1 MIFLFQAPIL
11 RWTSLSSSRFFFL
24 IIFRAAK
31 VLVSANFL
39 GSLLVIIRACSS
51 KLALRH
57 KLWVMDLSSPWCF
70 LWVKSDVFHRGVL
83 PGIKSVG
90 WKFELYLYYLYIYSI
105 CIYIYHFYP
114 CLGLVWD
121 VDFNRERLK
130 QPTLTKHSPKK
141 KNKTSTQ
148 SNLVGGFNPVEKYWS
163 KWESSPSR
171 GENKKYLSCHHLV
184 ISKIHHS

>member
-1 MIFLFQAPIL
+1 MLQSWFSFSRRPLFWGEPAFPFIFQG
-11 RWTSLSSSRFFFL
+11 FFL

-51 KLALRH
+51 KLALEAQAEWWTLFH
-57 KLWVMDLSSPWCF
+57 PWCF
-70 LWVKSDVFHRGVL
+70 LWIKKVMWFHRGVL

-90 WKFELYLYYLYIYSI
+90 WIFELYLYYLYIYI
-105 CIYIYHFYP
+105 FYMYIYMYIYHFYP

-141 KNKTSTQ
+141 KTKHQ
-148 SNLVGGFNPVEKYWS
+148 PNL
-163 KWESSPSR
+163 
-171 GENKKYLSCHHLV
+171 
-184 ISKIHHS
+184 I